1 MTTQQL
7 RDYFSRY
14 GAIVDAVVLRWPDGR
29 SRGFGYV
36 TFSDTAAVAAA
47 LRVSHQVG
55 GRHIDVKRAVPGT
68 NKLFVGGLPQN
79 TAAAELREHFES
91 FGVVSDAVVMID
103 PATSRSRGFGF
114 ICFLPGPEGTE
125 AVDNALGQYE
135 HHRLRGKWIEVKS

>member
-1 MTTQQL
+1 MSTQQL

-36 TFSDTAAVAAA
+36 TFSDTAAAAAA

-79 TAAAELREHFES
+79 TNAAELRKHFEA

-103 PATSRSRGFGF
+103 PSTNRSRGFGF
-114 ICFLPGPEGTE
+114 VCFLPGHEGAA
-125 AVDNALGQYE
+125 AVAGALAEY
-135 HHRLRGKWIEVKS
+135 KN